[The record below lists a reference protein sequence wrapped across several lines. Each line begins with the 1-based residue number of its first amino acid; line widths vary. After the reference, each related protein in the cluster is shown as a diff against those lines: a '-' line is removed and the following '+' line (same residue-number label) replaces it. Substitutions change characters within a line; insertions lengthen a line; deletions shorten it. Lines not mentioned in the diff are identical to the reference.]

1 MSITRTHCKL
11 FFAAA
16 IVAAGYFAP
25 SVVAFV
31 RRAVYAPSAT
41 TLKRS
46 PFDGRSAWLAMA
58 AVPAQADHPRGA
70 DNRSAPAQ
78 LPPGLILPDISGVWG
93 NTTTL
98 RPGTTA
104 TYRIQLTQ
112 TGNTITGHSRREL
125 TNPNGPT
132 YVLYSITGVVL
143 ASGKAFSFQEGQ
155 LLESYPP
162 MQSWCAMRSMTLV
175 PTADG
180 MLVGSLDAPPCGP
193 GTIVLHHLK

>member
-1 MSITRTHCKL
+1 MTITKNHHKL
-11 FFAAA
+11 FWTAAILAAA
-16 IVAAGYFAP
+16 YFAP

-31 RRAVYAPSAT
+31 RRAVYAPPAT

-46 PFDGRSAWLAMA
+46 PFPGRAALLAMA
-58 AVPAQADHPRGA
+58 ADHPSGS

-78 LPPGLILPDISGVWG
+78 LPPGLTLADISGVWG

-104 TYRIQLTQ
+104 TYRIELTQ

-125 TNPNGPT
+125 RNPDGPT
-132 YVLYSITGVVL
+132 YVVYSITGVVL

-193 GTIVLHHLK
+193 GTIVLKKLK